1 MNNKIISFGNNA
13 FIAGLFMVACSMAI
27 SKFGMSL
34 GQFFILGGWLLSA
47 DFSEKW
53 KRLKLN
59 KAVVILLISLF
70 AIHLIGLIHTS
81 DFHYAFN
88 DIRIKLPLLLMPVL
102 ILSMPALTITTRN
115 YLFHFF
121 NVSVLISTLISFIIY
136 LGWTSIPVNDIR
148 DISPFISHIRLALLV
163 CVAMVLL
170 YEDFKNYRRW
180 MNVVLFVWFLF
191 FLVLIQSLTGIII
204 IGIFVFIALIIYS
217 IKKNNAVLTK
227 SLSVLGII
235 GIITTGVYFY
245 KTIFI
250 NSIQPIHVD
259 ESQLLKH
266 TPRGNTYY
274 SLLERQDVENGHPV
288 WINICDKEL
297 DESWKERTGF
307 SVYDNNRYGYWY
319 YYSVIRFLSSKG
331 WNKDRD
337 AVMSLS
343 QREIDAIKNG
353 CSNVEYMESNGLGGR
368 IKNLAWEYR
377 QYYFNREVSGQS
389 FTQRL
394 AYWSTGLEIFK
405 NNWLLGVGTGDVNI
419 AFKEQYEKDKS
430 KLEEKW
436 RLHTHNQYIT
446 LGIAFGVSGIV
457 LLVLVLFYPLI
468 ISYKNADFIFS
479 SFILIAALS
488 MLSED
493 TLETQAGIT
502 FFAFLYCLFWRERS
516 VQES

>member
-1 MNNKIISFGNNA
+1 MNNKIISLGNKA
-13 FIAGLFMVACSMAI
+13 YLAGLFMVACSMAL

-34 GQFFILGGWLLSA
+34 GQFFILGGWLLSG
-47 DFSEKW
+47 DFKDKW
-53 KRLKLN
+53 QRLKSN
-59 KAVVILLISLF
+59 KSVVLLLIALF
-70 AIHLIGLIHTS
+70 GIHLIGLIHTN
-81 DFHYAFN
+81 DFQYAFN

-102 ILSMPALTITTRN
+102 ILSMPSLKIITRN

-121 NVSVLISTLISFIIY
+121 TVSVLISTLISLGIY
-136 LGWTSIPVNDIR
+136 LGLSSIEVHDIR

-163 CVAMVLL
+163 CVAMVISLD
-170 YEDFKNYRRW
+170 DFKNNRRW
-180 MNVVLFVWFLF
+180 MNLLFIGWFIA
-191 FLVLIQSLTGIII
+191 FLILLQSLTAIII
-204 IGIFVFIALIIYS
+204 ISAFVLIVMLITLFN
-217 IKKNNAVLTK
+217 KNKNVIVR
-227 SLSVLGII
+227 SLSGA
-235 GIITTGVYFY
+235 GIITSIFVSGYLY
-245 KTIFI
+245 KLIFI
-250 NSIQPIHVD
+250 DSIIPIQVN
-259 ESQLLKH
+259 ESQLLKY

-274 SLLERQDVENGHPV
+274 SLPERQDLENGHPV

-297 DESWKERTGF
+297 DETWKERTGF
-307 SVYDNNRYGYWY
+307 SVYDNNPFGYWY

-331 WNKDRD
+331 FKKDRE

-343 QREIDAIKNG
+343 QNEIEAIKNG
-353 CSNVEYMESNGLGGR
+353 CSNVEQMHRKGIDMR

-377 QYYFNREVSGQS
+377 QYYYNGDVSGQS

-405 NNWLLGVGTGDVNI
+405 NNWLTGVGTGDVNS

-436 RLHTHNQYIT
+436 RLRTHNQYIT
-446 LGIAFGVSGIV
+446 LGIAFGVSGI
-457 LLVLVLFYPLI
+457 LLLMAVLFYPLVI
-468 ISYKNADFIFS
+468 DYKSAGFIFS
-479 SFILIAALS
+479 SFILIAAIS

-516 VQES
+516 VG